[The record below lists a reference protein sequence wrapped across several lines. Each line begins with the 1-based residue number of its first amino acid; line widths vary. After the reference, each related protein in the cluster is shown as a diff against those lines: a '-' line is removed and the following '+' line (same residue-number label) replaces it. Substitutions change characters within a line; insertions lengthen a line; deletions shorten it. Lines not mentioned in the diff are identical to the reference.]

1 MIPQFYVDT
10 NVLIDFLADR
20 KPFSESA
27 TTIFDLAVKKKVKLF
42 ISAIS
47 YNNIYYIIQRENKS
61 HKKTIALLALL
72 SEDYNILDTT
82 KAILQN
88 AMQADFKDFE
98 DAIQYYSAKSYN
110 GIHAIITRNPK
121 DFPVKDLSILS
132 PEEALS
138 FAAQYKS
145 QIS

>member
-1 MIPQFYVDT
+1 
-10 NVLIDFLADR
+10 LADR
-20 KPFSESA
+20 KPFSASA
-27 TTIFDLAVKKKVKLF
+27 TSIFDLAVKKRIKLF

-61 HKKTIALLALL
+61 HKKTIALLELL
-72 SEDYNILDTT
+72 SEDCTILDTT

-98 DAIQYYSAKSYN
+98 DAIQYYSAKSHN

-121 DFPVKDLSILS
+121 DFSIKDLSILS
-132 PEEALS
+132 PEEAIS
-138 FAAQYKS
+138 FAALYKS
-145 QIS
+145 